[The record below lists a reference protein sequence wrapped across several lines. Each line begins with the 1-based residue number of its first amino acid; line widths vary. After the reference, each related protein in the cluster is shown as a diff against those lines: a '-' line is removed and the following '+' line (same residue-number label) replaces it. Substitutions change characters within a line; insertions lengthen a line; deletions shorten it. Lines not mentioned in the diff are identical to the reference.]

1 MVDSK
6 KIWIGIAVSLA
17 FLALFLF
24 TVDLGRMADSI
35 AGANYVLL
43 IPAIGLYLISILFRT
58 FRWQLLLRH
67 MRHVSVRRLYP
78 VVVVGYM
85 ANNLLPMRLGEVVR
99 SYYIGEREGIS
110 KTSALVT
117 ILIERVLDALTLLFF
132 IAVIAI
138 FVPLSGLAEGLAE
151 SSGIAWP
158 LLVIALSAPFVIA
171 FGALLLIAAFPANT
185 RAVAFVLLRP
195 LPERFEA
202 RARDLIEFFLH
213 GLIPLRS
220 PRTLGG
226 LFLLSLPIWLF
237 EASLFFVIGI
247 SFGLQES
254 FANLGL
260 MAVAM
265 VLVTSIA
272 NIGSSIPGAPGGIGL
287 FEIIARETLVLLP
300 FAVVD
305 RSVAAGFAAVSHIAL
320 LLPMI
325 VLGQV
330 FLWAGHISL
339 GRLSRGGRDAGS
351 TTELPHSQEAGTLG
365 QPLAED

>member
-1 MVDSK
+1 MVDSIK
-6 KIWIGIAVSLA
+6 FWLGIGVGLA
-17 FLALFLF
+17 FLALFLL
-24 TVDLGRMADSI
+24 TVDLGRMIDSI
-35 AGANYVLL
+35 AGANHVLL
-43 IPAIGLYLISILFRT
+43 IPAVGLYLVSVLFRT
-58 FRWQLLLRH
+58 FRWQVLLRH
-67 MRHVSVRRLYP
+67 MSHVSTRRLYP

-85 ANNLLPMRLGEVVR
+85 ANNLLPFRLGEVVR
-99 SYYIGEREGIS
+99 SYYVGEREGIS
-110 KTSALVT
+110 KASALVT
-117 ILIERVLDALTLLFF
+117 ILVERVLDALTLLFF

-151 SSGIAWP
+151 TAGIAWP
-158 LLVIALSAPFVIA
+158 LLVVGLSAPFVLA
-171 FGALLLIAAFPANT
+171 FGTLLFFAAFPTNT
-185 RAVAFVLLRP
+185 RAMASALLRP
-195 LPERFEA
+195 LPESIQA
-202 RARDLIEFFLH
+202 PGHNLIEYFLN

-237 EASLFFVIGI
+237 EASLFFVIGF
-247 SFGLQES
+247 SFGLQEY
-254 FANLGL
+254 FASLGQ

-300 FAVVD
+300 LAVVD
-305 RSVAAGFAAVSHIAL
+305 RSVAAGFAAVSHVAL

-330 FLWAGHISL
+330 FLWAGNISL
-339 GRLSRGGRDAGS
+339 GRLSRAGKEAGRAKDS
-351 TTELPHSQEAGTLG
+351 PHSEAAGTLA